1 MAALEALDVKSRWA
15 KLRLLGNSSIARLTI
30 VVPILGYFILFNSNV
45 VEHLRFHTDFCE
57 GRGCDVSWRLYFL
70 YFGCF
75 FVAIGASV
83 YGLFCP
89 TVAKI
94 YPGASDFF
102 EAEKT
107 YFSAPSNLKYL
118 FDLIEKQRGSPAAD
132 PFQLKTQ
139 IIGKHA
145 ALNSAHVQALAD
157 VMGEYYVLQNISNRG
172 MRIVSFSSYSIGIGL
187 VLVPTLITFFRCS
200 GELFALSIRSKR
212 SLMSAAISGAGR
224 NPACR

>member
-1 MAALEALDVKSRWA
+1 MPAFEVLNVKSRWG
-15 KLRLLGNSSIARLTI
+15 KLRLLGNSSIAQLTI
-30 VVPILGYFILFNSNV
+30 AVPILGYFILFNSYV
-45 VEHLRFHTDFCE
+45 VEYLHLHTDFCQ
-57 GRGCDVSWRLYFL
+57 GKGCDVSWRLYFL

-107 YFSAPSNLKYL
+107 YFSGPNNLKYL
-118 FDLIEKQRGSPAAD
+118 FDLIEKEKGAPAAD
-132 PFQLKTQ
+132 PFQLRTH
-139 IIGKHA
+139 IIDAHA

-172 MRIVSFSSYSIGIGL
+172 MRIISFLSYSAGISL
-187 VLVPTLITFFRCS
+187 ILVPTLITFFQVLERATRT
-200 GELFALSIRSKR
+200 FH
-212 SLMSAAISGAGR
+212 
-224 NPACR
+224 